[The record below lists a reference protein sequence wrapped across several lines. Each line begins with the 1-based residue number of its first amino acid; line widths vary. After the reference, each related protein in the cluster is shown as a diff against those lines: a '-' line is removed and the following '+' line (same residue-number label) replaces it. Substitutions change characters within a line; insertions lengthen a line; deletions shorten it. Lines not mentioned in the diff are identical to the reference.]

1 MENNTKI
8 HISFSTKLIVLISFF
23 ALFLLAA
30 SALLPIVAKSS
41 GNQDN
46 MMRMSIIIED
56 VLAFILPAI
65 LTAKL
70 ISRHPTQQLRLD
82 KGFSWKILLLV
93 TVVYFVSLPV
103 MNYIIDLNKAMTLP
117 SYLHN
122 IEQWMRASED
132 SATKVTDEL
141 LNIHSIGML
150 LAMVGIVGI
159 LTAFSEEIF
168 FRGAMLGIFLDRPV
182 KLHVAVWTVAIIFSA
197 MHMQFFG
204 FLPRMLLGA
213 WLGYLLVWTRSL
225 WAPIFAHALNNG
237 MTVLYTY
244 ISINLGNGNEWY
256 NNVGVSANG
265 EFPFLAL
272 ASAVVT
278 AAAIVLTIKL
288 VKANKATKSSL
299 TNTSQEVSN

>member
-23 ALFLLAA
+23 ALFLFAA
-30 SALLPIVAKSS
+30 SALLPIIAKSS

-70 ISRHPTQQLRLD
+70 ISRHPAQQLRLD

-122 IEQWMRASED
+122 IEQWMRASEA
-132 SATKVTDEL
+132 SATKITDGL
-141 LNIHSIGML
+141 LNIHSIGCCSPWW
-150 LAMVGIVGI
+150 A
-159 LTAFSEEIF
+159 
-168 FRGAMLGIFLDRPV
+168 
-182 KLHVAVWTVAIIFSA
+182 
-197 MHMQFFG
+197 
-204 FLPRMLLGA
+204 
-213 WLGYLLVWTRSL
+213 L
-225 WAPIFAHALNNG
+225 WA
-237 MTVLYTY
+237 Y
-244 ISINLGNGNEWY
+244 
-256 NNVGVSANG
+256 
-265 EFPFLAL
+265 
-272 ASAVVT
+272 
-278 AAAIVLTIKL
+278 
-288 VKANKATKSSL
+288 
-299 TNTSQEVSN
+299 